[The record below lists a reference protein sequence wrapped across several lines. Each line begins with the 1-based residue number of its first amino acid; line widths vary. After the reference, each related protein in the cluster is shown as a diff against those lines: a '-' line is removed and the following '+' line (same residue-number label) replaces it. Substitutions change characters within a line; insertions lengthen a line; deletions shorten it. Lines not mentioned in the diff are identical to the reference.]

1 MKNTKDEARSLASE
15 TITDLT
21 KQIILMDDRI
31 ESLYNEVSRIHAV
44 YRTVQYATVEKVI
57 PESEIDDAL
66 SAVEKML
73 VVLLDNISETAG
85 LSRSFVGEV
94 ME

>member
-1 MKNTKDEARSLASE
+1 MSTKEEARSLASE

-31 ESLYNEVSRIHAV
+31 ESLYNEISRINAIFK
-44 YRTVQYATVEKVI
+44 TVQYATVEKVI
-57 PESEIDDAL
+57 PDSEIDSAL
-66 SAVEKML
+66 SGVENML
-73 VVLLDNISETAG
+73 TVLLDNISETAG

-94 ME
+94 L